1 MALLT
6 SQVYSLLLALPR
18 VRMAFSVH
26 CADDAT
32 RSRLMPINRRA
43 NLPLLLPP
51 PPPLPLPLPLPLTL
65 TLTRPLTLT
74 LTLSLTLALTLAP
87 TLTINRR
94 VPLVELAAAM
104 RHYLERT
111 KRRLT
116 VQYVLLRGVND
127 STEHAAFL
135 AAFLLTVGPAERF
148 HLNLIPYNAQS
159 RPSYQTPSPQAAAAF

>member
-43 NLPLLLPP
+43 HLPLPLPP
-51 PPPLPLPLPLPLTL
+51 PPPLPLPLPLTL
-65 TLTRPLTLT
+65 PLTLT